1 MADAK
6 VNTEVSGV
14 PGCTLALT
22 NLSETKDK
30 GNYKVTFPANT
41 DEGLEVSLWIYPA
54 PVPVTANQPVDVHR
68 QGACKTFCS

>member
-41 DEGLEVSLWIYPA
+41 DEGLEVSLWIYSA
-54 PVPVTANQPVDVHR
+54 PVPVTANQPVDVDP
-68 QGACKTFCS
+68 QGAY

>member
-54 PVPVTANQPVDVHR
+54 PVPVTANQPVDVDP
-68 QGACKTFCS
+68 QGAY

>member
-6 VNTEVSGV
+6 VNTAVSGV

-22 NLSETKDK
+22 DLSEKRDK

-41 DEGLEVSLWIYPA
+41 NQGLEVSLWIYPA